1 MFKKVILYTNQL
13 EDMKGFYEYQLGFRI
28 VEEDEASFTLSI
40 GESQLVFRESERA
53 AVYHYALNIPGNQ
66 FTLAKWWA
74 SERVTLN
81 RQEGMDEVF
90 YANFD
95 ADAFYF
101 QDPAGNVIEFIA
113 RRSVDRMGNFT
124 VDSLLNISEVS
135 ITTPYVEE
143 VGERIEEMDI
153 PVRGNKGIDAK
164 SLNFLGSGHAY
175 IILVAPKRT
184 WYFSK
189 QKSETHPLAIELT
202 DGRQITI
209 TEEGRFQQEKP
220 ANPIMDRM
228 EEIDFS
234 GVAYLQ
240 KKETWTAARGF
251 ANRADE
257 RPNAVDTRFGIASG
271 SKLFTAVAVCQLV
284 ERGELAF
291 DDKLSELLPQAFPNF
306 EVTVH
311 QLLTH
316 TSGIPDYFDEQ
327 VMDDFEDLWRQHPMY
342 LMQAAS
348 DFIPLFKNQPPMFEP
363 GERFHYNNAGFIALG
378 LIVERVT
385 GKEFAEVVE
394 ERIFAPAKM
403 QNSGYFRLDRLPS
416 QTAFGYIEEE
426 GTWRTNQYAIPIRG
440 GADGGAY
447 VTANDMANFWRS
459 LMDGTLLAKEIV
471 DKMLQIHASGEDG
484 AYGYGIW
491 IQQGKDD
498 ILKYHVMG
506 YDPGV
511 SFHSAFYPADGS
523 VLTVLSNKGTGAH
536 EITGI
541 IEELRIEKE

>member
-1 MFKKVILYTNQL
+1 MFKKVTLYTNQL

-28 VEEDEASFTLSI
+28 VEEDDTSFTLSI

-101 QDPAGNVIEFIA
+101 QDPAGNIVEFIA

-124 VDSLLNISEVS
+124 VDSLLDISEVS

-228 EEIDFS
+228 EEVGFS

-271 SKLFTAVAVCQLV
+271 SKLFTAIAVCQLV
-284 ERGELAF
+284 ERGELAL
-291 DDKLSELLPQAFPNF
+291 DDKLSELLPKTFPNF

-327 VMDDFEDLWRQHPMY
+327 VMDDFEDLWKQHPMY

-348 DFIPLFKNQPPMFEP
+348 DFIPLFKDQPPMFEP

-378 LIVERVT
+378 LIIERVT
-385 GKEFAEVVE
+385 GKEFADVVE

-403 QNSGYFRLDRLPS
+403 QNSGYFRLDRLPG
-416 QTAFGYIEEE
+416 QTALGYIEED
-426 GTWRTNQYAIPIRG
+426 GVWRTNQYAVPIRG

-447 VTANDMANFWRS
+447 VTADDMANFWRS
-459 LMDGTLLAKEIV
+459 LMDGTLLAKEMV

-491 IQQGKDD
+491 IQQRKDD

-523 VLTVLSNKGTGAH
+523 MLTVLSNKGTGAH

>member
-348 DFIPLFKNQPPMFEP
+348 DFIPLFKDQPPMFEP

-541 IEELRIEKE
+541 IEELRIEN